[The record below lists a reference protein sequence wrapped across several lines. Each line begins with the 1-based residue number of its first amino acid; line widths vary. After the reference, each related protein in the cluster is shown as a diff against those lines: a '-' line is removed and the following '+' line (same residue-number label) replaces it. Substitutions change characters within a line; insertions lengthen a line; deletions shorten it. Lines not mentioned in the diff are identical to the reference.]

1 MAKGDIE
8 STPLWAD
15 IESVIYSGPKDVKYD
30 YAALVHTQDNDFN
43 IFKIIHIEEKCDYQ
57 SEIGPS
63 MKISFQIGLGDYVY
77 KLYPFRDNLE
87 ITIKRIPQ
95 NERGGTIAEAD
106 VETRRYKANLVLGKN
121 PQITGERLA
130 NQSYTDLNTSHIQDV
145 YMELLDR
152 NFETVRTKTFPGG
165 SIVGKPAKDTIFALL
180 MGESKNI
187 LIDGKAPVDGIDLVE
202 PDNKEPIKHLFLES
216 GMRAA
221 YIPTYLQNEALGVYS
236 TGIGTFFQRYKD
248 KYYWYVYPLYKP
260 ARFDEDV
267 DRLVIYA
274 VPEERMPGID
284 RTYRTEGKVTYIVVT
299 GSKSYIDSGKI
310 SDLNAGVG
318 FRMPD
323 ANAMMK
329 KPVKV
334 TEEGPKGDRA
344 RLNSEVAGRER
355 KDGNIYAPVLHAS
368 ANPYKQYSDIA
379 RRQLARVDLVW
390 ENSDSEKVYPGMPCK
405 YVFMDKDEYK
415 EKRGIVIGKYT
426 VRELI
431 GKPTLSNTYRTST
444 HLAIMLEPFD
454 DYNAQPKMDSAG
466 TF

>member
-15 IESVIYSGPKDVKYD
+15 VESVIYDGPRVVKFD

-43 IFKIIHIEEKCDYQ
+43 IFKILHIEETSDYQ
-57 SEIGPS
+57 SDIGPS
-63 MKISFQIGLGDYVY
+63 MKILFQIGLGDYVY

-87 ITIKRIPQ
+87 ITIKKIPQ
-95 NERGGTIAEAD
+95 GERGGTIQDAD
-106 VETRRYKANLVLGKN
+106 IETRRYKANLIVGKN

-130 NQSYTDLNTSHIQDV
+130 NQSYTDLNTSHIQEV

-165 SIVGKPAKDTIFALL
+165 SIRNKKAKDTIFSLL
-180 MGESKNI
+180 MGVSK
-187 LIDGKAPVDGIDLVE
+187 LVLVDGKPPVDGIDLVE
-202 PDNKEPIKHLFLES
+202 PDNNEPIPNLFLET

-221 YIPTYLQNEALGVYS
+221 YIPTYLQNEVLGVYS
-236 TGIGTFFQRYKD
+236 TGLGTFFQRYKE

-260 ARFDEDV
+260 SRFDEDV

-274 VPEERMPGID
+274 VPEERMPGVD
-284 RTYRTEGKVTYIVVT
+284 RTFRTEGKVTYIVLT
-299 GSKSYIDSGKI
+299 GSKTYVDNGKI

-329 KPVKV
+329 KPILV

-344 RLNSEVAGRER
+344 RLNTEVAGRER
-355 KDGNIYAPVLHAS
+355 KDGNIFAPVLAPS
-368 ANPYKQYSDIA
+368 ANPFKQYSEVA

-390 ENSDSEKVYPGMPCK
+390 ENSNSELIYPGMPCK

-415 EKRGIVIGKYT
+415 ERRGVVIGRKA
-426 VRELI
+426 VHQI
-431 GKPTLSNTYRTST
+431 VGKPLLSNSYRTST
-444 HLAIMLEPFD
+444 QLAIMLEPFD
-454 DYNAQPKMDSAG
+454 DYSAQPKMDSAG
-466 TF
+466 EF